1 MLYCRFHG
9 WRYNLDGSLHSA
21 TREDLLL
28 DFDADSCRVPAI
40 QCEVWE
46 GFIFINLNPDNTES
60 VRDFLGDLGKGLE
73 GYPFEGPHQVY
84 RFKAEL
90 QCNWKIFVDGFA
102 ESYHGPYLHAS
113 SFGNL
118 TAEAKEALNKP
129 NPFTDALFLQLKGPH
144 RMFSFA
150 GEPSQ
155 KTPYSK
161 PIECVMEAS
170 AAGPWTKVDR
180 GPMPPGINPI
190 RSEKHGFDSYQFFPN
205 FVIIFGASGFTVHTH
220 WPTGPHSHIF
230 ETEMY
235 YQPPKTHKERLG
247 QEMTVTFLNDII
259 LEDASPSEGI
269 AGDAEQRRPH
279 SFHDERRGDPAAPSA
294 QGGWRLRRGRRE
306 GESAAMNAAL
316 PPEFSS
322 LEHLVADWA
331 IEDGHERYLKRVN
344 SSMDEIQAFYDAV
357 FPQAEEAVAYI
368 DKFDY
373 AEPLPEDVANLRNLL
388 YSLITVSLAVELWKQ
403 PRVKHSAKTILTR
416 VS

>member
-1 MLYCRFHG
+1 MTTEALITKPASGHWTDAYPELGRGPVSLEDCVSEEFYNKEREHVFKKTWLYMGRVERVPRSGSYFTREMQFLNTSIIIVRGKDDVIRAFHNICPHRGNKMLWSDDPFEEVQGRAPLLYCRFHG

-28 DFDADSCRVPAI
+28 DFDADSCRVPGI

-180 GPMPPGINPI
+180 GPMPPGINLI
-190 RSEKHGFDSYQFFPN
+190 RSEKHGFDSYQF
-205 FVIIFGASGFTVHTH
+205 S
-220 WPTGPHSHIF
+220 PTS
-230 ETEMY
+230 
-235 YQPPKTHKERLG
+235 
-247 QEMTVTFLNDII
+247 
-259 LEDASPSEGI
+259 
-269 AGDAEQRRPH
+269 
-279 SFHDERRGDPAAPSA
+279 
-294 QGGWRLRRGRRE
+294 
-306 GESAAMNAAL
+306 
-316 PPEFSS
+316 
-322 LEHLVADWA
+322 
-331 IEDGHERYLKRVN
+331 
-344 SSMDEIQAFYDAV
+344 
-357 FPQAEEAVAYI
+357 
-368 DKFDY
+368 
-373 AEPLPEDVANLRNLL
+373 
-388 YSLITVSLAVELWKQ
+388 
-403 PRVKHSAKTILTR
+403 
-416 VS
+416 